1 MRRFAQVLVGG
12 AFIYSV
18 IAAWMKTLEIPPNAQ
33 SIVGFVVGANV
44 MLLCFLLSRRYAND
58 RGEVTPPEV

>member
-44 MLLCFLLSRRYAND
+44 MLLCFLLSRHYAND
-58 RGEVTPPEV
+58 RGEVAPPEV

>member
-1 MRRFAQVLVGG
+1 MRRFVQVFVGG

-44 MLLCFLLSRRYAND
+44 LLLCFLILRHYAND
-58 RGEVTPPEV
+58 REEVAPPEV

>member
-1 MRRFAQVLVGG
+1 MRRFAQVFVGC

-18 IAAWMKTLEIPPNAQ
+18 IAAWMKALEIPPNAQ

-44 MLLCFLLSRRYAND
+44 MLLCFLISLHSAHD
-58 RGEVTPPEV
+58 RGEVAPPEV

>member
-1 MRRFAQVLVGG
+1 MRRFAQVFVGG

-44 MLLCFLLSRRYAND
+44 MLLCFLISRYYAND
-58 RGEVTPPEV
+58 HGEVAPPEV

>member
-1 MRRFAQVLVGG
+1 MRRFAQVFVGG

-18 IAAWMKTLEIPPNAQ
+18 IAAWIKSLEIPPNAQ

-44 MLLCFLLSRRYAND
+44 MLLCFLLSRHYANLNIS
-58 RGEVTPPEV
+58 